1 MTGRRRP
8 ATGRAGPADRRPG
21 RARAGPAVDR
31 LADRRPGRA
40 RAGAAFAGLALA
52 LAGGCTS
59 AHNSL
64 GTGSSPCFSAL
75 PAAEGAVHH
84 QGTLLGVRRL
94 PVPKLGRRLS
104 HQVGP
109 VTPNE
114 LVCVAA
120 FRGDYRPGSV
130 DHQVLPVAGRYATV
144 VVTTRASSQMVAAAF
159 VSDRLPLRFRH
170 L

>member
-1 MTGRRRP
+1 M
-8 ATGRAGPADRRPG
+8 
-21 RARAGPAVDR
+21 
-31 LADRRPGRA
+31 
-40 RAGAAFAGLALA
+40 ALA

-75 PAAEGAVHH
+75 PVAEAAVHH
-84 QGTLLGVRRL
+84 QGALLGLRRL
-94 PVPKLGRRLS
+94 PVPKLGDRLS

-109 VTPNE
+109 VTPGE

-120 FRGDYRPGSV
+120 FRGEYRPGSV
-130 DHQVLPVAGRYATV
+130 DHEVRPMAGRYATV
-144 VVTTRASSQMVAAAF
+144 VVTSRASTQMVAATF